1 MVSRSALDA
10 DLARGGS
17 ETGASASV
25 DRSRATDATAP
36 PAVGPVRLAALSRMS
51 VWCGSSDPEA
61 SPSSGSDDDDEGS
74 GVGDLARARFLAM
87 ARAGV
92 RATAARSGLSRGRDE
107 PVAGTRVCGKDG
119 HDPCDQP

>member
-25 DRSRATDATAP
+25 DRS
-36 PAVGPVRLAALSRMS
+36 AVGAARLAALSRMS

-74 GVGDLARARFLAM
+74 GVGDLARARFFAM

-92 RATAARSGLSRGRDE
+92 RATAARSGLSRGHDE
-107 PVAGTRVCGKDG
+107 PVAGGTRVCENVWKR
-119 HDPCDQP
+119 HQMLI